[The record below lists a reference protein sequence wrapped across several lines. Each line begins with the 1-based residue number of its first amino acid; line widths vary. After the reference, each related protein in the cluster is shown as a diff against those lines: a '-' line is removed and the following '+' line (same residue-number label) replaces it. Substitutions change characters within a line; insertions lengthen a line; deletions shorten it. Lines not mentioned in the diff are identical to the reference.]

1 MRSRR
6 PTRRPS
12 DGPRVLRTVR
22 SLLREF
28 AQTLLCALFLA
39 GIAALPTPA
48 RATPGQAQRL
58 GGPEAQGP
66 ATRSLTALHHNPAM
80 LAGMKGLRF
89 QIGGAGGMDQR
100 WIRRYGVDPSGEP
113 TGQLGPRTSGRVR

>member
-6 PTRRPS
+6 PMRRPS
-12 DGPRVLRTVR
+12 DGPRVLRSVCGPR
-22 SLLREF
+22 REIAQPLLSLF
-28 AQTLLCALFLA
+28 FLA
-39 GIAALPTPA
+39 GIAAAPNA
-48 RATPGQAQRL
+48 ASATPGQAQRL
-58 GGPEAQGP
+58 GGPEPQGP

-100 WIRRYGVDPSGEP
+100 WIRRYAVDPNGEP
-113 TGQLGPRTSGRVR
+113 TGELNPRTKLVR